1 MPRGNGKKR
10 TSHPDDYVSDDG
22 FVANASDA
30 SNAPKSKKVKITEA
44 RSKLPWGN
52 NGDEPFWELSNKRR
66 VNVSEF
72 QGRNLVNIREMF
84 EKDGEMLPGR
94 KVVRPFAPVMA
105 SFYVLSPHMATI
117 HGPIASELVLGARP
131 SRYILQL
138 ANRVQGISLTIDQ
151 YNNLMLALPGIET
164 ALATAGENVKRPDY
178 SGQPAAAEK
187 EQESGPV
194 VEGGTEDAKTEG
206 KKNFEAT
213 SDEEE

>member
-1 MPRGNGKKR
+1 MPRGNGKYHASRGRGKKR

-30 SNAPKSKKVKITEA
+30 SNAPKSKKLKTTEA

-52 NGDEPFWELSNKRR
+52 NGDEQFWELSNKRR

-94 KVVRPFAPVMA
+94 K
-105 SFYVLSPHMATI
+105 
-117 HGPIASELVLGARP
+117 
-131 SRYILQL
+131 
-138 ANRVQGISLTIDQ
+138 GISLTIDQ
-151 YNNLMLALPGIET
+151 YNNLMLALPSIET
-164 ALATAGENVKRPDY
+164 ALATAGESVRRPNY
-178 SGQPAAAEK
+178 NGQPAAAKK
-187 EQESGPV
+187 EQESSPA
-194 VEGGTEDAKTEG
+194 VEGGTEEAKTEG